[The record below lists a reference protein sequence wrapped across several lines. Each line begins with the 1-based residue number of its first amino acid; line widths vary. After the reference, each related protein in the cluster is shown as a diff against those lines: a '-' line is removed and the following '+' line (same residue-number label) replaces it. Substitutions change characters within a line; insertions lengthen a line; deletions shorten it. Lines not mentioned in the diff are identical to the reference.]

1 MQHISPQP
9 GYAVRGS
16 AQAAKGFARRPQGVL
31 RTVRDLAFIALA
43 WALLIGIIAYP
54 AAQLV
59 GLLAC
64 AIALAF
70 SAAGGGDRGL
80 TIEDR

>member
-1 MQHISPQP
+1 LHHNSPER

-16 AQAAKGFARRPQGVL
+16 AQAADSFARSPQGVL
-31 RTVRDLAFIALA
+31 RTLRDLAFIALA

-54 AAQLV
+54 QAQLV

-70 SAAGGGDRGL
+70 STSGGRRDV

>member
-1 MQHISPQP
+1 MHHIGPEP
-9 GYAVRGS
+9 GYALRGS
-16 AQAAKGFARRPQGVL
+16 AQAADPCARGPQGVL
-31 RTVRDLAFIALA
+31 RTLRDLAFIALA

-54 AAQLV
+54 VAQLV

-70 SAAGGGDRGL
+70 STAGGGRDV